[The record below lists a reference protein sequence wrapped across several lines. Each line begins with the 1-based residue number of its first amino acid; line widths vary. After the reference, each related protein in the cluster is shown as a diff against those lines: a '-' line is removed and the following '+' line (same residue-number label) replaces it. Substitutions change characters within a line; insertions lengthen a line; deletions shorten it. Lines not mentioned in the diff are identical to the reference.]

1 MKRATNNTGSRRGM
15 TFVEILIASSI
26 SSVLAG
32 SLLVASMTI
41 QRNFSACEDH
51 VTAQADQMRLLDYV
65 ALDLRRALTVSI
77 VNNTITLTI
86 PDYYDNNGDPR
97 DPVISRG
104 EIDYGDPSAP
114 VTISYYKQD
123 DKIFRNVD
131 GALTQIAE
139 NVDDFQIEA
148 TDSGDDSVSVSVSF
162 LPQFRLWG
170 SNEDARDPTTA
181 YSTIMLRNT
190 RRD

>member
-1 MKRATNNTGSRRGM
+1 MKRAANNIGSQWGF
-15 TFVEILIASSI
+15 TLVEILIATSI

-86 PDYYDNNGDPR
+86 PDYYDSSGDPR
-97 DPVISRG
+97 DPVINSG

-114 VTISYYKQD
+114 VTISYYKQN

-131 GALTQIAE
+131 GVLTQIAE

-170 SNEDARDPTTA
+170 SSDAARDPTTA

>member
-1 MKRATNNTGSRRGM
+1 MKRAPIKTGSRWGM
-15 TFVEILIASSI
+15 TFVEILIATSI

-32 SLLVASMTI
+32 SLLVASITI
-41 QRNFSACEDH
+41 QRNFEACEDH
-51 VTAQADQMRLLDYV
+51 VMAQADQIRLLDYV

-77 VNNTITLTI
+77 VNNTISLTI
-86 PDYYDNNGDPR
+86 PDYYDNSGDPR
-97 DPVISRG
+97 DPVISGG
-104 EIDYGDPSAP
+104 EIDYGDPGAP
-114 VTISYYKQD
+114 VMISYYKQD

-131 GALTQIAE
+131 GVLAQIAE

-148 TDSGDDSVSVSVSF
+148 TDSGGDSVSVSVSF

-170 SNEDARDPTTA
+170 SNDAARDPTTA
-181 YSTIMLRNT
+181 YATIMLRNK